1 MKFRTLY
8 TVMDLLLGLAVPGI
22 RGTHKD
28 LHVCKSQGGGVTCK
42 SKSLKKQ
49 GLRLR
54 FAVGTCK
61 SGVELPSNDGSLS
74 GERAAMEPH

>member
-1 MKFRTLY
+1 MHGDGFAFGFGSAR
-8 TVMDLLLGLAVPGI
+8 DSWDSQRLACLQAP
-22 RGTHKD
+22 R
-28 LHVCKSQGGGVTCK
+28 GGVTCK